1 MTWNWQH
8 IISFY
13 YRVAVSFQILEE
25 AVQDDKIIYCQC
37 LLLRFI
43 INWKRSPVVV
53 FKKQTR
59 INKEQEQHID
69 WSDVPP
75 TPLPFLWPQI
85 THYKEKNKSVLSV
98 KTLSCYNSAILWTWL
113 KIAQYN

>member
-43 INWKRSPVVV
+43 INWKRSLVIV

-59 INKEQEQHID
+59 INKEQEQHRLVRRTPHPTSISLTPD
-69 WSDVPP
+69 HPLQRKKQIRDV
-75 TPLPFLWPQI
+75 
-85 THYKEKNKSVLSV
+85 
-98 KTLSCYNSAILWTWL
+98 C
-113 KIAQYN
+113 